1 MASYLVASEV
11 IEFRALLRRVLK
23 GADARAD
30 VKAAHSQKIMMS
42 LLSERTFDLIV
53 LDDVMGS
60 ESLVAPETARLI
72 TEKHACLL
80 LKKGPR
86 SSLRRRS
93 SPFPHYELQLDNILD
108 EAALSQAVAS
118 IGQGGAGRA
127 QRGQGTDGSAVL
139 ERRMAMS
146 ANTAFTKVNPDVF
159 RPDILIL
166 GSSTGGP
173 EALEHFFSNLKFEL
187 AVPVVLVQHTPA
199 GFTRYLVDRIQ
210 QKCGFEAAEA
220 AQGMVLEWGKV
231 VIAPGDYHVRLK
243 VHGNVVRC
251 ELSQDAFINSVRPAV
266 DPMFETAAE
275 IYGNK
280 VSALIFT
287 GMGEDGARGCRAV
300 KGAGGCVGIQSE
312 RTCVVYGMP
321 GAVSREGLQDYEGS
335 PQDLAATIDRQMS
348 LNGARP
354 RNFVRRDFVFS
365 ASSIDS
371 GRNPI
376 RQAESGQGA
385 DVSASDHHVRA
396 GDLSQADSPLWA
408 FARFIEERTGIQYTE
423 TNRYQL
429 ENRLQSIAHKQ
440 KFADIGAL
448 FQAFKSGSN
457 PNLEKIILEEAT
469 NHETSF
475 FRDGSLFQAFKELML
490 PKLIAFSRPVSIWS
504 NACSSGQEAVS
515 LAILCE
521 EAGLQNYKIFCSDIS
536 DKILKKARSG
546 VYSDHE
552 VRRGLDSK
560 RLSDFFVAGEEDGAR
575 VWTVHQR
582 ILTRMY
588 YKRLNLLEPWSG
600 LGTFDVIFMRNVLI
614 YQSLENKK
622 VVLRKIFQHLSP
634 EGYFVLGASES
645 LIGLSDDF
653 VQQAHNGSL
662 FFVPALAKSA

>member
-11 IEFRALLRRVLK
+11 IEFRAQMRRILK
-23 GADARAD
+23 CADSRAD
-30 VKAAHSQKIMMS
+30 IKAAHSHQIMLS

-53 LDDVMGS
+53 LDDAIGA
-60 ESLVAPETARLI
+60 ESLNAAATAGVI
-72 TEKHACLL
+72 TEKHACIL
-80 LKKGPR
+80 LKIGSR
-86 SSLRRRS
+86 SSLRRRNF
-93 SPFPHYELQLDNILD
+93 PFPHFELQVESILD
-108 EAALSQAVAS
+108 ESALTHAVAS
-118 IGQGGAGRA
+118 VGEGRVGRA
-127 QRGQGTDGSAVL
+127 QRGEPSDTGARL
-139 ERRMAMS
+139 ERRTTLSGGMP
-146 ANTAFTKVNPDVF
+146 FIKVNPDVF

-173 EALEHFFSNLKFEL
+173 EALEQFFSNLKFEL

-199 GFTRYLVDRIQ
+199 GFTRYLVDRIK
-210 QKCGFEAAEA
+210 QKCGFEAVEA
-220 AQGMVLEWGKV
+220 SHGMNLERGV
-231 VIAPGDYHVRLK
+231 VVVAPGDYHVRLK
-243 VHGNVVRC
+243 SLGNVVRC

-266 DPMFETAAE
+266 DPMFETTAE

-300 KGAGGCVGIQSE
+300 KGSGGCVGIQSE

-321 GAVSREGLQDYEGS
+321 GAVSREGLQDYDGS

-354 RNFVRRDFVFS
+354 RNFVRKDYVFS
-365 ASSIDS
+365 INAEDS
-371 GRNPI
+371 GRSQVSLNESGE
-376 RQAESGQGA
+376 RGEKSSAES
-385 DVSASDHHVRA
+385 SARA
-396 GDLSQADSPLWA
+396 VDLNQPESPLWS

-429 ENRLQSIAHKQ
+429 ENRLQAIAYKQ

-448 FQAFKSGSN
+448 FQAFKSGGN
-457 PNLEKIILEEAT
+457 VNLEKIILEEAT

-490 PKLIAFSRPVSIWS
+490 PRLMALGRPASIWS

-552 VRRGLDSK
+552 VRRGLDAR
-560 RLSDFFVAGEEDGAR
+560 RLGAFFVAGEEEGAR

-582 ILTRMY
+582 ILARMY

-622 VVLRKIFQHLSP
+622 VALRKIFQHLSP
-634 EGYFVLGASES
+634 EGFFVLGASES

-653 VQQAHNGSL
+653 VQQAHGGSL